1 MSGMVRSARGVG
13 QGVVQ
18 RAVGRLALLAAVAC
32 APGDDRAR
40 DSGEEQRAAERART
54 AATDPVA
61 ATDSLARRAAPGNLA
76 GAPVILFIGTS
87 LTAGYGLEPSEA
99 YPAVVERMLDSMGTP
114 ARIVNAGVSGETSA
128 GALRRI
134 DWVLETP
141 ADVIVVETGANDGLR
156 GIDVAAASRNIQS
169 ILDRIRARQPRARV
183 LLVQMESPPNMGAR
197 YTAAFRAMFPS
208 LARRNG
214 VELMPFLLDG
224 VAGHDTLNQ
233 PDGIHPNAR
242 GARIVAA
249 NVVRALLSGPG
260 LAPAASTTGG
270 S

>member
-1 MSGMVRSARGVG
+1 MSEMVRWSRVVG

-18 RAVGRLALLAAVAC
+18 GAVARVALLAAVAC
-32 APGDDRAR
+32 APGNDGGRE
-40 DSGEEQRAAERART
+40 SGGEQRAAERVRAE
-54 AATDPVA
+54 ATDPTA

-76 GAPVILFIGTS
+76 GSPVILFIGTS
-87 LTAGYGLEPSEA
+87 LTAGYGLEPAQA

-114 ARIVNAGVSGETSA
+114 ARVVNAGVSGETSA

-197 YTAAFRAMFPS
+197 YTAAFRAMFPA

-214 VELMPFLLDG
+214 VELMPFLLDS

-242 GARIVAA
+242 GARVVAA
-249 NVVRALLSGPG
+249 NVVRALLAGPG
-260 LAPAASTTGG
+260 LTPAAVSTGG